1 MTFLDPGFW
10 SFVLIVAGIYTIFA
24 LGLQV
29 QYGFAGLLNFGHV
42 ASMAIAAYTMA
53 ILVVRFGLPEW
64 LAAGAGIGAA
74 AAASLLVGL
83 TTPRLR
89 ADYFAIV
96 TICFSEIIR
105 YLLLNRADVTGGPEG
120 TIALLGRGQ
129 AASYNA
135 GWDSL
140 LSGVRDWL
148 SSSLG
153 LEVGRD
159 ALMLV
164 LIWLVAVALLVTTRK
179 VVATPWGRV
188 LRSIR
193 EDQDA
198 ASAAGKDV
206 FGRKLQALALGAGF
220 AGTAGVLY
228 ALQFSFF
235 TPDDF
240 EPLVTFFAWIV
251 LILGGM
257 ARVAGVPLGA
267 VLFGIL
273 FAGTRFLEF
282 WPLSLLDSAQRAYV
296 RLILIGLLLIGLMYF
311 RPQGLLGKRQEM
323 LLE

>member
-1 MTFLDPGFW
+1 MALFDPGFW

-53 ILVVRFGLPEW
+53 ILVVRLGSPEW
-64 LAAGAGIGAA
+64 LAAAAGIGAA
-74 AAASLLVGL
+74 AAASLLLGL
-83 TTPRLR
+83 TTLRLR

-96 TICFSEIIR
+96 TICFSEIVR

-120 TIALLGRGQ
+120 TIALLGRGR

-140 LSGVRDWL
+140 LSGVHDWL
-148 SSSLG
+148 SSALG
-153 LEVGRD
+153 LDVGRD
-159 ALMLV
+159 AMMLIV
-164 LIWLVAVALLVTTRK
+164 IWLAAIALLFSTRK

-188 LRSIR
+188 LRAIR
-193 EDQDA
+193 EDEDA
-198 ASAAGKDV
+198 ARAAGKNV
-206 FGRKLQALALGAGF
+206 LARKLQALALGAGF
-220 AGTAGVLY
+220 AGVAGVLY
-228 ALQFSFF
+228 ALQFAFF

-240 EPLVTFFAWIV
+240 EPLITFFAWIV
-251 LILGGM
+251 LILGGT

-273 FAGTRFLEF
+273 FAGTRFFEF
-282 WPLSLLDSAQRAYV
+282 WPLSFLDSAQRAYI
-296 RLILIGLLLIGLMYF
+296 RLIVIGLLLIGLMYF
-311 RPQGLLGKRQEM
+311 RPQGLLGRRQEM